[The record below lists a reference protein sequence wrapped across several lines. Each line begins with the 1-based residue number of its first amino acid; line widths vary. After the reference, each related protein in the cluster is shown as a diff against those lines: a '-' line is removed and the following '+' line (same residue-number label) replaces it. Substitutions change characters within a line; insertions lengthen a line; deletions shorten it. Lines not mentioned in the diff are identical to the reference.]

1 MTQPAAVGRNPS
13 CCLSS
18 CSSLPHTTPTHPQA
32 IEKKGSSDVK
42 DWAEYWV
49 VLSTFYVTQWAIDC
63 VLCWLPF
70 YYIAKLGFLCALW
83 HPR

>member
-1 MTQPAAVGRNPS
+1 M
-13 CCLSS
+13 
-18 CSSLPHTTPTHPQA
+18 
-32 IEKKGSSDVK
+32 K